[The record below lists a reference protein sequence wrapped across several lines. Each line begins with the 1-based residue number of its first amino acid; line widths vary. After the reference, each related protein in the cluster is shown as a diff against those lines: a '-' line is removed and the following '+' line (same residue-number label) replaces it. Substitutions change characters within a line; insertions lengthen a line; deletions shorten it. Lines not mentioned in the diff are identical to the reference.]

1 MTMGRMVMVAAAI
14 GFVPVNLAAQESE
27 IDWDEATTCF
37 VIKAEDVHQRCPG
50 TTGSVNAYASWR
62 KHAPDVVHRARDVLE
77 SIAINSESAAARRAA
92 VISLVVRGND
102 RPEAATLDRLERIYR
117 ASHSPNTR
125 MTVIYVAP
133 TDLDPVAF
141 SRLMEVAVRE
151 TRPSS
156 NRDVVAALALERLMK
171 EDVEGSREAV
181 RRLKADAEGLP
192 TGTARQTLKQV
203 E

>member
-1 MTMGRMVMVAAAI
+1 MVTVAAFIA
-14 GFVPVNLAAQESE
+14 FVPVNLAAQGSE
-27 IDWDEATTCF
+27 IDWDEATACF

-77 SIAINSESAAARRAA
+77 SIAINSASAAARRAA

-102 RPEAATLDRLERIYR
+102 RPEAATLERLERIYR
-117 ASHSPNTR
+117 ASRSPNIR
-125 MTVIYVAP
+125 MTVIRQAP
-133 TDLDPVAF
+133 THPDPVAF

-151 TRPSS
+151 TRPGST
-156 NRDVVAALALERLMK
+156 RDVVASLALERLMK

-181 RRLKADAEGLP
+181 RRLKADVEELP
-192 TGTARQTLKQV
+192 GGRARQTLKQV